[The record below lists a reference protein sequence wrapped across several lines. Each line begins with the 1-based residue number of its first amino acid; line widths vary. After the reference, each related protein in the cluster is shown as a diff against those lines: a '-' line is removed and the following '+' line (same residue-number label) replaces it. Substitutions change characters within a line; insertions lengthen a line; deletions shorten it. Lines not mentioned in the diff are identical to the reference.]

1 MSTHGPIES
10 QFQNIM
16 VDVMRTLDTYLNPG
30 LKAPNKKIG
39 IVMLTFHYGEVD
51 GSRTNYI
58 SNGASR
64 EDMTKLL
71 RELADRFEGTHP
83 EEQS

>member
-1 MSTHGPIES
+1 MSTHGPIE
-10 QFQNIM
+10 QPFNKLM
-16 VDVMRTLDTYLNPG
+16 VDVMGILDTHMNPG

-39 IVMLTFHYGEVD
+39 IVMLVFPYGD
-51 GSRTNYI
+51 DSGRSNYI

-64 EDMTKLL
+64 EDMIKMF